1 MDFFKDPEFIKLA
14 ALGVAF
20 VVGVIVCIYVAIR
33 ETTELK
39 RRRRAKKLMY
49 EDAVQRELKRK
60 QQMMQRV
67 REQEALAEIE
77 RHLEA
82 QDQPQQSGQSFA

>member
-1 MDFFKDPEFIKLA
+1 MDFFKDPEFIKIT

-33 ETTELK
+33 ETAELK
-39 RRRRAKKLMY
+39 RRRQAKKLMY

-60 QQMMQRV
+60 QQMMRKL